1 MISDSY
7 TDLALSSINY
17 SPTLRPF
24 TQSSQKYNTQ
34 KPHKLSQ
41 TFHQSKSTMKLNL
54 LLLSAAAALLNAATA
69 IETVDLGTAGDYVIL
84 AKTGISTVPT
94 SAITGDIAVSPI
106 SAAAITGFD
115 LIMDSEGV
123 FSTASQF
130 TGKAYAADYASPSPV
145 ELTTAVGFMETAY
158 TNAAGRPNDDAA
170 RINLGGGAIGGL
182 VLTPGVYTFGV
193 DISISLD
200 VTFFGT
206 DTDIFILQTTGSL
219 LQAANTKVTLT
230 GGALAKNIFWQV
242 ASLVDV
248 GAGAHLEGVL
258 LVKTAVTFKTGSSLL
273 GRVLAQTA
281 CNLQMATITEA

>member
-1 MISDSY
+1 
-7 TDLALSSINY
+7 
-17 SPTLRPF
+17 
-24 TQSSQKYNTQ
+24 
-34 KPHKLSQ
+34 
-41 TFHQSKSTMKLNL
+41 MKLNL
-54 LLLSAAAALLNAATA
+54 LLLSAAALLNAATA

-84 AKTGISTVPT
+84 AKTGISTVP
-94 SAITGDIAVSPI
+94 SSSITGDIAVSPI

-158 TNAAGRPNDDAA
+158 TNAAGRPNDDDA

-206 DTDIFILQTTGSL
+206 DTDVFILQTTGSL
-219 LQAANTKVTLT
+219 LQAANTQVTLT

>member
-1 MISDSY
+1 
-7 TDLALSSINY
+7 
-17 SPTLRPF
+17 
-24 TQSSQKYNTQ
+24 
-34 KPHKLSQ
+34 
-41 TFHQSKSTMKLNL
+41 MKLNL
-54 LLLSAAAALLNAATA
+54 LLLSAAALLNAATA
-69 IETVDLGTAGDYVIL
+69 IETVDLGTAGEYVIL
-84 AKTGISTVPT
+84 AKTGISTVPD
-94 SAITGDIAVSPI
+94 SSITGDIAVSPI

-115 LIMDSEGV
+115 LILDSEGV

-158 TNAAGRPNDDAA
+158 TNAAGRPNDDDA

-206 DTDIFILQTTGSL
+206 DTDVFILQTTGSL
-219 LQAANTKVTLT
+219 LQAANTQVTLT
-230 GGALAKNIFWQV
+230 GGALAKNVFWQV
-242 ASLVDV
+242 AGLVDV

>member
-1 MISDSY
+1 M
-7 TDLALSSINY
+7 
-17 SPTLRPF
+17 R
-24 TQSSQKYNTQ
+24 
-34 KPHKLSQ
+34 
-41 TFHQSKSTMKLNL
+41 LNI
-54 LLLSAAAALLNAATA
+54 LLLSAAALLNAATA
-69 IETVDLGTAGDYVIL
+69 IETVDLGTAGEYVIL
-84 AKTGISTVPT
+84 AKTGISTVPD
-94 SAITGDIAVSPI
+94 SSITGDIAVSPI

-115 LIMDSEGV
+115 LILDSEGV

-158 TNAAGRPNDDAA
+158 TNAAGRPNDDDA

-206 DTDIFILQTTGSL
+206 DTDVFILQTTGSL
-219 LQAANTKVTLT
+219 LQAANTQVTLT
-230 GGALAKNIFWQV
+230 GGALAKNVFWQV
-242 ASLVDV
+242 AGLVDV